1 MLWKKKKSR
10 KNTYKDNVFPRYV
23 DKMAGEFDAE
33 KFNCGIIGGRNGD
46 RNATI
51 SVAAGETTILS
62 ENMRLSI
69 RDEKTHLNN
78 NMFIISDDSYAD
90 KLIAANILQCNS
102 SFIIADTGGKMLA
115 ETRARLVNAGYDI
128 QVLDIRRP
136 ETSAKY
142 NPLRFVDDKEDAEML
157 ARCIAGDNF
166 GALSDMILQV
176 LSDNAEEKQTMESV
190 ARLVAGSKP
199 GLCGIDIFLRPE
211 ITNLTSQNDSVNLC
225 SPSPDVDGVS
235 DSPYTSSKLQTD
247 GQPEV
252 GRGLPSNDDI
262 ILDKA
267 GERLTGIFVVCPEEK
282 SDADVL
288 ANIMMMQLH
297 RVLVKAA
304 KEKYNGE
311 RLPYLT
317 RLYFNHIERYGG
329 NPFFLYMDRGDCF
342 LNVRRY
348 NIAYTFAC
356 RGLSF
361 VKKIYGEDAGCIF
374 ANADAVIYCSSD
386 DEVTSGYIYR
396 KVGIRIRCVRHPS
409 GGSIDPVPQRR
420 VITYK
425 ELLALPEDEC
435 YIMLRGHDEI
445 LDKKYTK

>member
-1 MLWKKKKSR
+1 MLFWKKKKSR
-10 KNTYKDNVFPRYV
+10 KNTYKNNAFPRYV

-33 KFNCGIIGGRNGD
+33 KFNFGIYSKNGGRN
-46 RNATI
+46 AAVH
-51 SVAAGETTILS
+51 VAADETTILS

-69 RDEKTHLNN
+69 HDEKTHLNN
-78 NMFIISDDSYAD
+78 NMFIIADDSYAN
-90 KLIAANILQCNS
+90 KLIMANILQCNS
-102 SFIIADTGGKMLA
+102 SFAVADIGGKMLA
-115 ETRARLVNAGYDI
+115 ETRAELLDAGYDI
-128 QVLDIRRP
+128 QVLDVSRP
-136 ETSAKY
+136 EMSAKY

-157 ARCIAGDNF
+157 ARCIDGDNF

-190 ARLVAGSKP
+190 AKLVAGSKP

-211 ITNLTSQNDSVNLC
+211 ITNLTSQNDM
-225 SPSPDVDGVS
+225 
-235 DSPYTSSKLQTD
+235 
-247 GQPEV
+247 
-252 GRGLPSNDDI
+252 
-262 ILDKA
+262 ILDTA
-267 GERLTGIFVVCPEEK
+267 GERLTGIFIVCPEEK
-282 SDADVL
+282 SDADVM

-396 KVGIRIRCVRHPS
+396 KVGIRIRCARHPS

-435 YIMLRGHDEI
+435 YIMLRGYDDI

>member
-1 MLWKKKKSR
+1 MLFWKKKKIR
-10 KNTYKDNVFPRYV
+10 KNIYKNSVFPRYA
-23 DKMAGEFDAE
+23 DKMAGEFDTK
-33 KFNCGIIGGRNGD
+33 KFNCGIYGKNT
-46 RNATI
+46 AVP
-51 SVAAGETTILS
+51 VAAGETTILS

-69 RDEKTHLNN
+69 HDEKTHLNN
-78 NMFIISDDSYAD
+78 NMFIIADDSYAN
-90 KLIAANILQCNS
+90 KLIMANILQCNS
-102 SFIIADTGGKMLA
+102 SFAVADVGGKMLA
-115 ETRARLVNAGYDI
+115 ETRAELLDAGYDI
-128 QVLDIRRP
+128 QVLDVSRP
-136 ETSAKY
+136 EMSAKY

-190 ARLVAGSKP
+190 AKLVAGSKP

-211 ITNLTSQNDSVNLC
+211 ITNLTSQNDM
-225 SPSPDVDGVS
+225 
-235 DSPYTSSKLQTD
+235 
-247 GQPEV
+247 
-252 GRGLPSNDDI
+252 
-262 ILDKA
+262 ILDTA
-267 GERLTGIFVVCPEEK
+267 GERLTGIFIVCPEEK

-304 KEKYNGE
+304 KEKYNCE

-396 KVGIRIRCVRHPS
+396 KVGIRIRCVRHLR
-409 GGSIDPVPQRR
+409 GDSIDPVPQIR
-420 VITYK
+420 VITY
-425 ELLALPEDEC
+425 EEFLALPEDEC
-435 YIMLRGHDEI
+435 YIMLRGHDDI

>member
-1 MLWKKKKSR
+1 MLFWKKKKSR
-10 KNTYKDNVFPRYV
+10 KNTYKNNAFPRYA
-23 DKMAGEFDAE
+23 DKMSGEFDTK
-33 KFNCGIIGGRNGD
+33 KFNCGIYGKNT
-46 RNATI
+46 AVP
-51 SVAAGETTILS
+51 VAAGETTILS

-69 RDEKTHLNN
+69 HDEKTHLNN
-78 NMFIISDDSYAD
+78 NMFIIADDSYAD
-90 KLIAANILQCNS
+90 KLMMANILQCNS
-102 SFIIADTGGKMLA
+102 SFAVADVGGKILA
-115 ETRARLVNAGYDI
+115 EVRTKLVDAGYDI
-128 QVLDIRRP
+128 QVLDINHP

-142 NPLRFVDDKEDAEML
+142 NPLRFVKDKEDAEML
-157 ARCIAGDNF
+157 ARCIAGDDF
-166 GALSDMILQV
+166 GALSDVILQV
-176 LSDNAEEKQTMESV
+176 LSGNAEEEQTMANV
-190 ARLVAGSKP
+190 AKLIAGSKP

-211 ITNLTSQNDSVNLC
+211 ITNLTPQNDM
-225 SPSPDVDGVS
+225 
-235 DSPYTSSKLQTD
+235 
-247 GQPEV
+247 
-252 GRGLPSNDDI
+252 
-262 ILDKA
+262 ILDTA
-267 GERLTGIFVVCPEEK
+267 GERLTGIFIVCPEEK

-361 VKKIYGEDAGCIF
+361 VKKIYGEDAGCMF

-396 KVGIRIRCVRHPS
+396 KVGIRIRCVRHHS

-435 YIMLRGHDEI
+435 YIMLRGYDDI

>member
-1 MLWKKKKSR
+1 MMLFWKKKKSR
-10 KNTYKDNVFPRYV
+10 KNTYKNNVFPRYV
-23 DKMAGEFDAE
+23 DEMAEEFDVKE
-33 KFNCGIIGGRNGD
+33 FNCGICGKNGSRNT
-46 RNATI
+46 AVP
-51 SVAAGETTILS
+51 VAAGETTILS

-69 RDEKTHLNN
+69 HDKKTHLNN
-78 NMFIISDDSYAD
+78 NMFIIADDSYSN
-90 KLIAANILQCNS
+90 KLMMANILQCNS
-102 SFIIADTGGKMLA
+102 SFAVADVGGKMLA
-115 ETRARLVNAGYDI
+115 ETRAELLDAGYDI
-128 QVLDIRRP
+128 QVLDVSRP
-136 ETSAKY
+136 EMSAKY

-176 LSDNAEEKQTMESV
+176 LSDNAEEQQTMESV
-190 ARLVAGSKP
+190 AKLVVGSKP
-199 GLCGIDIFLRPE
+199 GLYGIDIFLRPE
-211 ITNLTSQNDSVNLC
+211 ITNLTSQNDM
-225 SPSPDVDGVS
+225 
-235 DSPYTSSKLQTD
+235 
-247 GQPEV
+247 
-252 GRGLPSNDDI
+252 
-262 ILDKA
+262 ILDTA
-267 GERLTGIFVVCPEEK
+267 GERLTGIFIVCPEEE

-317 RLYFNHIERYGG
+317 RLYFNHIERYGE

-409 GGSIDPVPQRR
+409 GSSIDPVPQRR
-420 VITYK
+420 VITY
-425 ELLALPEDEC
+425 EEFLSLPEDEC
-435 YIMLRGHDEI
+435 YIILRGYDDI
-445 LDKKYTK
+445 LDKKYVR

>member
-1 MLWKKKKSR
+1 MLFWKKKKSR
-10 KNTYKDNVFPRYV
+10 KNTYKNNAFPRYV

-33 KFNCGIIGGRNGD
+33 KFNFGIYSKNGGRN
-46 RNATI
+46 AAVH
-51 SVAAGETTILS
+51 VAADETTILS

-69 RDEKTHLNN
+69 HDEKTHLNN
-78 NMFIISDDSYAD
+78 NMFIIADDSYAN
-90 KLIAANILQCNS
+90 KLIMANILQCNS
-102 SFIIADTGGKMLA
+102 SFAVADVGGKMLA
-115 ETRARLVNAGYDI
+115 ETRAELLDAGYDI
-128 QVLDIRRP
+128 QVLDVSRP
-136 ETSAKY
+136 EMSAKY

-157 ARCIAGDNF
+157 ARCIDGDNF
-166 GALSDMILQV
+166 GALSGMILQV

-190 ARLVAGSKP
+190 AKLVAGSKP

-211 ITNLTSQNDSVNLC
+211 ITNLTSQNDM
-225 SPSPDVDGVS
+225 
-235 DSPYTSSKLQTD
+235 
-247 GQPEV
+247 
-252 GRGLPSNDDI
+252 
-262 ILDKA
+262 ILDTA
-267 GERLTGIFVVCPEEK
+267 GERLTGIFIVCPEEK

-396 KVGIRIRCVRHPS
+396 KVGIRIRCARHPS

-435 YIMLRGHDEI
+435 YIMLRGYDDI

>member
-1 MLWKKKKSR
+1 MLFWKKKKSR
-10 KNTYKDNVFPRYV
+10 KNIYKNSVFPRYA
-23 DKMAGEFDAE
+23 DKMAGEFDTK
-33 KFNCGIIGGRNGD
+33 KFNCGIYGKNT
-46 RNATI
+46 AVP
-51 SVAAGETTILS
+51 VAAGETTILS

-69 RDEKTHLNN
+69 HDEKTHLNN
-78 NMFIISDDSYAD
+78 NMFIIADDSYAN
-90 KLIAANILQCNS
+90 KLIMANILQCNS
-102 SFIIADTGGKMLA
+102 SFAVADVGGKMLA
-115 ETRARLVNAGYDI
+115 ETRVELLDAGYDI
-128 QVLDIRRP
+128 QVLDVSRP
-136 ETSAKY
+136 EMSAKY

-166 GALSDMILQV
+166 GTLSDMILQV

-190 ARLVAGSKP
+190 AKLVAGSKP

-211 ITNLTSQNDSVNLC
+211 ITNLTSQNDM
-225 SPSPDVDGVS
+225 
-235 DSPYTSSKLQTD
+235 
-247 GQPEV
+247 
-252 GRGLPSNDDI
+252 
-262 ILDKA
+262 ILDTA
-267 GERLTGIFVVCPEEK
+267 GERLTGIFIVCPEEK

-304 KEKYNGE
+304 KEKYNCE

-396 KVGIRIRCVRHPS
+396 KVGIRIRCVRHLR
-409 GGSIDPVPQRR
+409 GDSIDPVPQIR
-420 VITYK
+420 VITY
-425 ELLALPEDEC
+425 EEFLALPEDEC
-435 YIMLRGHDEI
+435 YIMLRGYDDI

>member
-1 MLWKKKKSR
+1 MLFWKKKKSR
-10 KNTYKDNVFPRYV
+10 KNTYKNNAFPRYV

-33 KFNCGIIGGRNGD
+33 KFNFGIYSKNGGRN
-46 RNATI
+46 AAVH
-51 SVAAGETTILS
+51 VAADETTILS
-62 ENMRLSI
+62 KNMRLSI
-69 RDEKTHLNN
+69 HDEKTHLNN
-78 NMFIISDDSYAD
+78 NMFIIADDSYAN
-90 KLIAANILQCNS
+90 KLIMANILQCNS
-102 SFIIADTGGKMLA
+102 SFAVADVGGKMLA
-115 ETRARLVNAGYDI
+115 ETRAELLDAGYDI
-128 QVLDIRRP
+128 QVLDVSRP
-136 ETSAKY
+136 EMSAKY

-157 ARCIAGDNF
+157 ARCIDGDNF

-190 ARLVAGSKP
+190 AKLVAGSKP

-211 ITNLTSQNDSVNLC
+211 ITNLTSQNDM
-225 SPSPDVDGVS
+225 
-235 DSPYTSSKLQTD
+235 
-247 GQPEV
+247 
-252 GRGLPSNDDI
+252 
-262 ILDKA
+262 ILDTA
-267 GERLTGIFVVCPEEK
+267 GERLTGIFIVCPEEK

-304 KEKYNGE
+304 KEKYNGK

-396 KVGIRIRCVRHPS
+396 KVGIRIRCARHPS

-435 YIMLRGHDEI
+435 YIMLRGYDDI

>member
-1 MLWKKKKSR
+1 MLFWKKKKSR
-10 KNTYKDNVFPRYV
+10 KNTYKNNVFPRYA
-23 DKMAGEFDAE
+23 DKMAGEFDTK
-33 KFNCGIIGGRNGD
+33 KFNCGIYGKNT
-46 RNATI
+46 AVP
-51 SVAAGETTILS
+51 VAAGETTILS

-69 RDEKTHLNN
+69 HDEKTHLNN
-78 NMFIISDDSYAD
+78 NMFIIADDSYAN
-90 KLIAANILQCNS
+90 KLIMANILQCNS
-102 SFIIADTGGKMLA
+102 SFAVADVGGKMLA
-115 ETRARLVNAGYDI
+115 ETRAELLDAGYDI
-128 QVLDIRRP
+128 QVLDVSRP
-136 ETSAKY
+136 EMSAKY

-176 LSDNAEEKQTMESV
+176 LSDNAEKQTMESV
-190 ARLVAGSKP
+190 AKLVAGSKP
-199 GLCGIDIFLRPE
+199 WLCGVDIFLRPE
-211 ITNLTSQNDSVNLC
+211 ITNLTSQNDM
-225 SPSPDVDGVS
+225 
-235 DSPYTSSKLQTD
+235 
-247 GQPEV
+247 
-252 GRGLPSNDDI
+252 
-262 ILDKA
+262 ILDTA
-267 GERLTGIFVVCPEEK
+267 GERLTGIFIVCPEEQ

-329 NPFFLYMDRGDCF
+329 NPFFLYMDRDDCF

-356 RGLSF
+356 RGLSS
-361 VKKIYGEDAGCIF
+361 VKKIYGEDTECIF

-435 YIMLRGHDEI
+435 YIMLRGHDDI

>member
-1 MLWKKKKSR
+1 MFWKKKKSR
-10 KNTYKDNVFPRYV
+10 KNTYKNNVFPRYV
-23 DKMAGEFDAE
+23 DKMAEEFDVKE
-33 KFNCGIIGGRNGD
+33 FNCGICGKNGSRNT
-46 RNATI
+46 AVP
-51 SVAAGETTILS
+51 VAAGETTILS

-69 RDEKTHLNN
+69 HDKKTHLNN
-78 NMFIISDDSYAD
+78 NMFIIADDSYSN
-90 KLIAANILQCNS
+90 KLMMANILQCNS
-102 SFIIADTGGKMLA
+102 SFAVADVGGKMLA
-115 ETRARLVNAGYDI
+115 ETRAELLDAGYDI
-128 QVLDIRRP
+128 QVLDVSRP
-136 ETSAKY
+136 EMSAKY

-190 ARLVAGSKP
+190 AKLVAGSKP

-211 ITNLTSQNDSVNLC
+211 ITNLTSQNDM
-225 SPSPDVDGVS
+225 
-235 DSPYTSSKLQTD
+235 
-247 GQPEV
+247 
-252 GRGLPSNDDI
+252 
-262 ILDKA
+262 ILDTA
-267 GERLTGIFVVCPEEK
+267 GERLTGIFIVCPEEK
-282 SDADVL
+282 SAADVL

-304 KEKYNGE
+304 KEKYNCE

-409 GGSIDPVPQRR
+409 GDSIDPVPQIR
-420 VITYK
+420 VITY
-425 ELLALPEDEC
+425 EEFLALPEDEC
-435 YIMLRGHDEI
+435 YIMLRGHDDI

>member
-1 MLWKKKKSR
+1 MLFWKKKKSR
-10 KNTYKDNVFPRYV
+10 KNTYKNNAFPRYV

-33 KFNCGIIGGRNGD
+33 KFNFGIYSKNGGRN
-46 RNATI
+46 AAVH
-51 SVAAGETTILS
+51 VAADETTILS

-69 RDEKTHLNN
+69 HDEKTHLNN
-78 NMFIISDDSYAD
+78 NMFIIADDSYAN
-90 KLIAANILQCNS
+90 KLIMANILQCNS
-102 SFIIADTGGKMLA
+102 SFAVADVGGKMLA
-115 ETRARLVNAGYDI
+115 ETRAELLDAGYDI
-128 QVLDIRRP
+128 QVLDVSRP
-136 ETSAKY
+136 EMSAKY

-157 ARCIAGDNF
+157 ARCIDGDNF

-190 ARLVAGSKP
+190 AKLVAGSKP

-211 ITNLTSQNDSVNLC
+211 ITNLTSQNDM
-225 SPSPDVDGVS
+225 
-235 DSPYTSSKLQTD
+235 
-247 GQPEV
+247 
-252 GRGLPSNDDI
+252 
-262 ILDKA
+262 ILDTA
-267 GERLTGIFVVCPEEK
+267 GERLTGIFIVCPEEK

-396 KVGIRIRCVRHPS
+396 KVGIRIRCARHPS

-435 YIMLRGHDEI
+435 YIMLRGHDDI
-445 LDKKYTK
+445 LDKKYRK

>member
-1 MLWKKKKSR
+1 MLFWKKKKSR
-10 KNTYKDNVFPRYV
+10 KNTYKNNAFPRYV

-33 KFNCGIIGGRNGD
+33 KFNFGIYSKNGGK
-46 RNATI
+46 NAAVH
-51 SVAAGETTILS
+51 VAADETTILS

-69 RDEKTHLNN
+69 HDEKTHLNN
-78 NMFIISDDSYAD
+78 NMFIIADDSYAN
-90 KLIAANILQCNS
+90 KLIMANILQCNS
-102 SFIIADTGGKMLA
+102 SFAVADVGGKMLA
-115 ETRARLVNAGYDI
+115 ETRVELLDAGYDI
-128 QVLDIRRP
+128 QVLDVSRP
-136 ETSAKY
+136 EMSAKY

-166 GALSDMILQV
+166 GTLSDMILQV

-190 ARLVAGSKP
+190 AKLVAGSKP

-211 ITNLTSQNDSVNLC
+211 ITNLTSQNDM
-225 SPSPDVDGVS
+225 
-235 DSPYTSSKLQTD
+235 
-247 GQPEV
+247 
-252 GRGLPSNDDI
+252 
-262 ILDKA
+262 ILDTA
-267 GERLTGIFVVCPEEK
+267 GERLTGIFIVCPEEK

-304 KEKYNGE
+304 KEKYNCE

-396 KVGIRIRCVRHPS
+396 KVGIRIRCVRHLR
-409 GGSIDPVPQRR
+409 GDSIDPVPQIR
-420 VITYK
+420 VITY
-425 ELLALPEDEC
+425 EEFLALPEDEC
-435 YIMLRGHDEI
+435 YIMLRGHDDI

>member
-1 MLWKKKKSR
+1 MLFWKKKKSR
-10 KNTYKDNVFPRYV
+10 KNTYKNNVFPRYV
-23 DKMAGEFDAE
+23 DKMAGEFDTE
-33 KFNCGIIGGRNGD
+33 KFNCGIYGKNGGRN
-46 RNATI
+46 AA
-51 SVAAGETTILS
+51 VLAAGETTILS

-69 RDEKTHLNN
+69 HDEKTHLNN
-78 NMFIISDDSYAD
+78 NMFIIADDSYAD
-90 KLIAANILQCNS
+90 KLIMANILQCNS
-102 SFIIADTGGKMLA
+102 SFAVADVGGKMLA
-115 ETRARLVNAGYDI
+115 ETRAELFDAGYDI
-128 QVLDIRRP
+128 QVFDVSCP

-176 LSDNAEEKQTMESV
+176 LSDNAEENQTMESI
-190 ARLVAGSKP
+190 AKLVAGSKP

-211 ITNLTSQNDSVNLC
+211 ITNLTSQNDM
-225 SPSPDVDGVS
+225 
-235 DSPYTSSKLQTD
+235 
-247 GQPEV
+247 
-252 GRGLPSNDDI
+252 
-262 ILDKA
+262 ILDTA
-267 GERLTGIFVVCPEEK
+267 GERLTGIFIVCPEEK

-329 NPFFLYMDRGDCF
+329 NPFFLYMDRGNCF

-396 KVGIRIRCVRHPS
+396 KVGIRIRCVRHHS

-435 YIMLRGHDEI
+435 YIMLRGYDDI

>member
-1 MLWKKKKSR
+1 MLFWKKKKSR
-10 KNTYKDNVFPRYV
+10 KNTYKNNVFPRYA
-23 DKMAGEFDAE
+23 DKMAGEFDTK
-33 KFNCGIIGGRNGD
+33 KFNCGIYGKNT
-46 RNATI
+46 AVP
-51 SVAAGETTILS
+51 VAAGETTILS

-69 RDEKTHLNN
+69 HDEKTHLNN
-78 NMFIISDDSYAD
+78 NMFIIADDSYAD
-90 KLIAANILQCNS
+90 KLIMANILQCNS
-102 SFIIADTGGKMLA
+102 SFAVADVGGKMLA
-115 ETRARLVNAGYDI
+115 ETRAELLDAGYDI
-128 QVLDIRRP
+128 QVLDVSRP

-142 NPLRFVDDKEDAEML
+142 NPLRFVEDKKDAEML
-157 ARCIAGDNF
+157 ARCIAGDDF
-166 GALSDMILQV
+166 GALSDVILQV
-176 LSDNAEEKQTMESV
+176 LSGNAEEEQTMANV
-190 ARLVAGSKP
+190 AKLIAGSEL
-199 GLCGIDIFLRPE
+199 GLHSMDVFLQPE
-211 ITNLTSQNDSVNLC
+211 ITNLMSRNDMV
-225 SPSPDVDGVS
+225 
-235 DSPYTSSKLQTD
+235 
-247 GQPEV
+247 
-252 GRGLPSNDDI
+252 
-262 ILDKA
+262 LDKA

-282 SDADVL
+282 SDTDVL
-288 ANIMMMQLH
+288 ANMIMMQMH

-317 RLYFNHIERYGG
+317 RLYFNHIERYAG

-342 LNVRRY
+342 LNVRKY

-361 VKKIYGEDAGCIF
+361 VKKIYGEDTGCIF

-435 YIMLRGHDEI
+435 YIMLRGYDDI

>member
-1 MLWKKKKSR
+1 MFWKKKKSR
-10 KNTYKDNVFPRYV
+10 KNIYKNSVFPRYA
-23 DKMAGEFDAE
+23 DKMAGEFDTK
-33 KFNCGIIGGRNGD
+33 KFNCGIYGKNT
-46 RNATI
+46 AVP
-51 SVAAGETTILS
+51 VAAGETTILS

-69 RDEKTHLNN
+69 HDEKTHLNN
-78 NMFIISDDSYAD
+78 NMFIIADDSYAN
-90 KLIAANILQCNS
+90 KLIMANILQCNS
-102 SFIIADTGGKMLA
+102 SFAVADVGGKMLA
-115 ETRARLVNAGYDI
+115 ETRAELLDAGYDI
-128 QVLDIRRP
+128 QVLDVSRP
-136 ETSAKY
+136 EMSAKY

-157 ARCIAGDNF
+157 ARCIAGDNC

-190 ARLVAGSKP
+190 AKLVAGSKP

-211 ITNLTSQNDSVNLC
+211 ITNLTSQNDM
-225 SPSPDVDGVS
+225 
-235 DSPYTSSKLQTD
+235 
-247 GQPEV
+247 
-252 GRGLPSNDDI
+252 
-262 ILDKA
+262 ILDTA
-267 GERLTGIFVVCPEEK
+267 VERLTGIFIVCPEEK

-304 KEKYNGE
+304 KEKYNCE

-386 DEVTSGYIYR
+386 DEVTFGYIYR
-396 KVGIRIRCVRHPS
+396 KVGIRIRCVRHLR
-409 GGSIDPVPQRR
+409 GDSIDPVPQIR
-420 VITYK
+420 VITY
-425 ELLALPEDEC
+425 EEFLALPEDEC
-435 YIMLRGHDEI
+435 YIMLRGHDDI

>member
-1 MLWKKKKSR
+1 MFWKKKKSR
-10 KNTYKDNVFPRYV
+10 KNTYKNNVFPRYV
-23 DKMAGEFDAE
+23 DKMAGEFDVKE
-33 KFNCGIIGGRNGD
+33 FNCGICGKNGGRN
-46 RNATI
+46 AAV
-51 SVAAGETTILS
+51 SVAADETTILS
-62 ENMRLSI
+62 ENIRLSI
-69 RDEKTHLNN
+69 HDEKTHLNN
-78 NMFIISDDSYAD
+78 NMFVISDDSYAD
-90 KLIAANILQCNS
+90 KLIVANMLQCNS
-102 SFIIADTGGKMLA
+102 SFVVADVGGKMLA
-115 ETRARLVNAGYDI
+115 ETRAKLFAAGYDI
-128 QVLDIRRP
+128 QILDVSCP

-142 NPLRFVDDKEDAEML
+142 NPLQFVKDKEDVEML
-157 ARCIAGDNF
+157 ARCIVGDDF
-166 GALSDMILQV
+166 AALSDAILQV
-176 LSDNAEEKQTMESV
+176 LSGNAEEEQTMANV
-190 ARLVAGSKP
+190 AKLIASSEP
-199 GLCGIDIFLRPE
+199 GAYGMDVFLRSE
-211 ITNLTSQNDSVNLC
+211 ITSLTEQNDM
-225 SPSPDVDGVS
+225 
-235 DSPYTSSKLQTD
+235 
-247 GQPEV
+247 
-252 GRGLPSNDDI
+252 
-262 ILDKA
+262 ILDTA
-267 GERLTGIFVVCPEEK
+267 GERLTGIFIVCPEEK

-317 RLYFNHIERYGG
+317 RLYFNHIERYGS
-329 NPFFLYMDRGDCF
+329 NPFFVYMDKGDCF
-342 LNVRRY
+342 RNVRRY

-356 RGLSF
+356 RGLSS

-420 VITYK
+420 VITYE

-435 YIMLRGHDEI
+435 YIMLRGHDDI

>member
-1 MLWKKKKSR
+1 MFWKKKKSR
-10 KNTYKDNVFPRYV
+10 KNTYKNSVFPRCA
-23 DKMAGEFDAE
+23 DKMAGEFDTK
-33 KFNCGIIGGRNGD
+33 KFNCGIYGKNT
-46 RNATI
+46 AVP
-51 SVAAGETTILS
+51 VAAGETTILS

-69 RDEKTHLNN
+69 HDEKTHLNN
-78 NMFIISDDSYAD
+78 NMFIIADDSYAD
-90 KLIAANILQCNS
+90 KLIVANILQCNS
-102 SFIIADTGGKMLA
+102 SFAVADVGGKMLA
-115 ETRARLVNAGYDI
+115 ETRAKLVNAGYDI

-176 LSDNAEEKQTMESV
+176 LSDNAKENQTMESV
-190 ARLVAGSKP
+190 AKLVAGSKP

-211 ITNLTSQNDSVNLC
+211 ITNLTSQNDM
-225 SPSPDVDGVS
+225 
-235 DSPYTSSKLQTD
+235 
-247 GQPEV
+247 
-252 GRGLPSNDDI
+252 

-267 GERLTGIFVVCPEEK
+267 GEKLTGIFIVCPEEK

-304 KEKYNGE
+304 KERYNGE

-317 RLYFNHIERYGG
+317 KLYFNHIERYGG

-356 RGLSF
+356 RGLSS
-361 VKKIYGEDAGCIF
+361 VKKIYGEDTECIF

-396 KVGIRIRCVRHPS
+396 KVGIRIRCVRHLR
-409 GGSIDPVPQRR
+409 GDSIDPVPQIR
-420 VITYK
+420 VITY
-425 ELLALPEDEC
+425 EEFLALPEDEC
-435 YIMLRGHDEI
+435 YIMLRGHDDI